1 LIPTTSSTFRR
12 RSVIERR
19 RTRRTEV
26 RPPHVR
32 LGELQNLSLAPALA
46 AIIDRGVQRR
56 PSVAARLNTEI
67 ELKVEGP
74 YPPVRIVFSAHG
86 ILVEDGPATDPQL
99 KVEGS
104 LTDIISLMVTPT
116 LGGVPSPVRSK
127 GARAIR
133 QVAFGQVRVEGRI
146 GLMRRLLALLRF

>member
-1 LIPTTSSTFRR
+1 LIARR
-12 RSVIERR
+12 ARR
-19 RTRRTEV
+19 AAV
-26 RPPHVR
+26 CPPHVK

-56 PSVAARLNTEI
+56 PSVAARLSAEI

-74 YPPVRIVFSAHG
+74 YPPVRIVFSPQG
-86 ILVEDGPATDPQL
+86 VLVEDGHATDPQL

-116 LGGVPSPVRSK
+116 FGGVPSPVRSK
-127 GARAIR
+127 GARAIGK
-133 QVAFGQVRVEGRI
+133 VAFGQVRVEGRI

>member
-1 LIPTTSSTFRR
+1 LSSGAPSGGPIGRR
-12 RSVIERR
+12 RARR
-19 RTRRTEV
+19 AAAPH
-26 RPPHVR
+26 PPHVK
-32 LGELQNLSLAPALA
+32 LGTLQDLSLAPALA

-74 YPPVRIVFSAHG
+74 YPPVRIVFSPGG
-86 ILVEDGPATDPQL
+86 ILVEDGHAIDPQL

-116 LGGVPSPVRSK
+116 FGGVPSPVRSK

-133 QVAFGQVRVEGRI
+133 QVMFGQVRVEGRI